1 MPKAAR
7 HIITMSEDGPI
18 WGARALPVTRG
29 DDRAVEERDAP
40 AFLRGDRGSPTTRDA
55 EAKLAVAKARL
66 DAAREQREQ
75 RSAYEHQSYE
85 QQRSAPRRAEPR
97 EIDLQRTSGGFT
109 ALRGALGD
117 GAAAAAK
124 PPPDDTPPDPPTPA
138 ASPRPPDPP
147 TPAASPRPP
156 DPPTPAATPKPA
168 TKDESKEK
176 LRQLRQYTRDL
187 LKEKE
192 ALEQRLSSA
201 EQVALERRLSSA
213 AAERPPPGD
222 DRDSAL
228 ASTELYGECRR
239 ASERASAAEDEARRS
254 ARMLEV
260 ARASKSVDVAA
271 RRRSSARIL
280 AAALLGRRGASAAA
294 APAASAEAAVGRAKD
309 RERLLADLETAA
321 AEVSAAAAMRTALED
336 GRFALRFSNAR
347 GDARRFAAALE
358 ACLEHGARGCYGD
371 YLAGAASAASIA
383 ADTGRHVEIARAL
396 ERVHVAC
403 SRGTV
408 AKPLVRPWHARCR
421 WGVGRLRLF
430 ELFNHG
436 AALPALAALA
446 AYDDARDDGGDDD
459 AAPGRVSVA
468 GAIGA
473 RHTHDRGAV
482 VRDAAGRRRL
492 LAALGGA
499 CGATFDLRHVAVA
512 TADLEDGDPGDAM
525 GPATLAHLR
534 HAGFRSPASLL
545 LERAP
550 WAPARVVGGVFQASA
565 DLTDS
570 FSEDHVVCW
579 QWQTRSQRL
588 SCVLRGGAN
597 ADDEAFGGDARRD
610 DPPWASL
617 FGGADDDDD
626 AFSDDGRHHAA
637 ARVQSAVVHAD
648 VVLGAD
654 ATHGFVREASA
665 VHHRA
670 NESAVVE
677 WRDVYFRR
685 GQRDRRI
692 RYRIAACRARAFADL
707 ERQSLES
714 LEDAAWVVAG
724 GAASPPAEAVQCAR
738 LQLTGHDVDRDA
750 HDSCNGPLKSLAS
763 WFKM

>member
-1 MPKAAR
+1 
-7 HIITMSEDGPI
+7 MSEDGPI

-75 RSAYEHQSYE
+75 RSAYEHQRPSYE
-85 QQRSAPRRAEPR
+85 PQRSAPRRAEPR
-97 EIDLQRTSGGFT
+97 EIDLQRTSGGFH
-109 ALRGALGD
+109 
-117 GAAAAAK
+117 GAARRFGGGAARRSRLPTTRLPARRR
-124 PPPDDTPPDPPTPA
+124 PPRRRGLDPPAPA
-138 ASPRPPDPP
+138 ATPRPPDPP

-156 DPPTPAATPKPA
+156 DPPARVAEA

-201 EQVALERRLSSA
+201 EQVALERRLSA
-213 AAERPPPGD
+213 AAERAVVRG

-260 ARASKSVDVAA
+260 VKSVGDRRAAVVEISAARASPA
-271 RRRSSARIL
+271 RGARWRSPR
-280 AAALLGRRGASAAA
+280 AALARAVPLGRR
-294 APAASAEAAVGRAKD
+294 PPP
-309 RERLLADLETAA
+309 
-321 AEVSAAAAMRTALED
+321 
-336 GRFALRFSNAR
+336 ALRALQPRRR
-347 GDARRFAAALE
+347 G
-358 ACLEHGARGCYGD
+358 
-371 YLAGAASAASIA
+371 
-383 ADTGRHVEIARAL
+383 
-396 ERVHVAC
+396 
-403 SRGTV
+403 
-408 AKPLVRPWHARCR
+408 
-421 WGVGRLRLF
+421 
-430 ELFNHG
+430 
-436 AALPALAALA
+436 AALA
-446 AYDDARDDGGDDD
+446 APRDPATSGGDDD

-473 RHTHDRGAV
+473 RHTRP
-482 VRDAAGRRRL
+482 GRRRPRRRGP
-492 LAALGGA
+492 AAA
-499 CGATFDLRHVAVA
+499 PRRASAASGATLDLRHVAR
-512 TADLEDGDPGDAM
+512 GGGGPRGRRPGRRHGA
-525 GPATLAHLR
+525 ATLAHLR

-550 WAPARVVGGVFQASA
+550 WAPARVVGGVFRASA

-597 ADDEAFGGDARRD
+597 ADDEAFSAGPRRPALGVPLGGPGD
-610 DPPWASL
+610 S
-617 FGGADDDDD
+617 D

-654 ATHGFVREASA
+654 ATQGFVREASA
-665 VHHRA
+665 VRHRA

-707 ERQSLES
+707 ERRSLES

-724 GAASPPAEAVQCAR
+724 GASPPGRAVRCAAPAR
-738 LQLTGHDVDRDA
+738 GPRRRPRR
-750 HDSCNGPLKSLAS
+750 HDSCNGPQVPRVLV
-763 WFKM
+763 

>member
-1 MPKAAR
+1 
-7 HIITMSEDGPI
+7 MSEDGPI

-75 RSAYEHQSYE
+75 RSAYEHQRPSYE
-85 QQRSAPRRAEPR
+85 QQRSAPRRAGPPR

-124 PPPDDTPPDPPTPA
+124 PPPDDTPPGPPTPAATPRPPDPPTPA

-156 DPPTPAATPKPA
+156 DPPTPASPKPA

-228 ASTELYGECRR
+228 ASTG
-239 ASERASAAEDEARRS
+239 ST
-254 ARMLEV
+254 
-260 ARASKSVDVAA
+260 
-271 RRRSSARIL
+271 
-280 AAALLGRRGASAAA
+280 ASAAA
-294 APAASAEAAVGRAKD
+294 RA
-309 RERLLADLETAA
+309 R
-321 AEVSAAAAMRTALED
+321 
-336 GRFALRFSNAR
+336 
-347 GDARRFAAALE
+347 
-358 ACLEHGARGCYGD
+358 
-371 YLAGAASAASIA
+371 
-383 ADTGRHVEIARAL
+383 VEIARAL

-482 VRDAAGRRRL
+482 VRDAAGRRRSPP
-492 LAALGGA
+492 GGA
-499 CGATFDLRHVAVA
+499 AARRSTCGTSPWRRRTSRTATRA
-512 TADLEDGDPGDAM
+512 TPW
-525 GPATLAHLR
+525 GPRRSRTCATLASV
-534 HAGFRSPASLL
+534 AGEPA
-545 LERAP
+545 
-550 WAPARVVGGVFQASA
+550 
-565 DLTDS
+565 
-570 FSEDHVVCW
+570 
-579 QWQTRSQRL
+579 
-588 SCVLRGGAN
+588 
-597 ADDEAFGGDARRD
+597 ARR
-610 DPPWASL
+610 P
-617 FGGADDDDD
+617 GA
-626 AFSDDGRHHAA
+626 
-637 ARVQSAVVHAD
+637 
-648 VVLGAD
+648 
-654 ATHGFVREASA
+654 
-665 VHHRA
+665 
-670 NESAVVE
+670 
-677 WRDVYFRR
+677 R
-685 GQRDRRI
+685 G
-692 RYRIAACRARAFADL
+692 
-707 ERQSLES
+707 SS
-714 LEDAAWVVAG
+714 
-724 GAASPPAEAVQCAR
+724 AASSR
-738 LQLTGHDVDRDA
+738 RRRT
-750 HDSCNGPLKSLAS
+750 
-763 WFKM
+763 